1 VEEAFFYLKP
11 PHKTTNHYMKSLFLI
26 TTLVLSSFT
35 LLAQAGKTRQ
45 LPESLT
51 MELLNGHKINLKEYV
66 SKDAQITVV
75 NFWATWCKPCKE
87 ELDNIQAEYLE
98 DWVSKYGIRFIAVS
112 MDDTRT
118 KPNVQGVVK
127 TKGWEYEILCNPDNT
142 AYQALGFNSCP
153 YTLLLDAK
161 GNIVYMHTGYKSGDE
176 EELEKQIQEAQQSMI
191 KTEEKKDTIDEAA
204 ALRKAE
210 KTAKEN
216 ALNEDLKKLTEQ
228 IKAYQD
234 FLNDVEKKEPFNQD
248 LNKVATSIEA
258 TIKKAEKV
266 EPKPLEENKK

>member
-1 VEEAFFYLKP
+1 MNTFA
-11 PHKTTNHYMKSLFLI
+11 
-26 TTLVLSSFT
+26 
-35 LLAQAGKTRQ
+35 LLAQKDKTRQ

-51 MELLNGHKINLKEYV
+51 MELLNGHKVNLKEYV

-87 ELDNIQAEYLE
+87 ELDNIQADYLE
-98 DWVSKYGIRFIAVS
+98 NWKTKYSIRFIAVS
-112 MDDTRT
+112 MDDSRT
-118 KPNVQGVVK
+118 KPNVSGIVE

-153 YTLLLDAK
+153 YTLLLDGK

-176 EELEKQIQEAQQSMI
+176 EELEKQIQGVQKSMM
-191 KTEEKKDTIDEAA
+191 KTEEKKDTTDEAA
-204 ALRKAE
+204 AIRKAE

-216 ALNEDLKKLTEQ
+216 ALNEELKKLAEQ
-228 IKAYQD
+228 IKGYQD
-234 FLNDVEKKEPFNQD
+234 FLNDAEKKEPFNQN

-266 EPKPLEENKK
+266 EPKPIEEKTSEKTEIKKERTTEK